1 MSNDPHHDDDG
12 KIGAFLARWFGRSYR
27 TTLAGGLTVSCQLVA
42 MLPGVP
48 PNVAHM
54 AQVIAGLAGG
64 AGLLI
69 AKDARVSGKPNG

>member
-1 MSNDPHHDDDG
+1 MTTEDEG
-12 KIGAFLARWFGRSYR
+12 KIGQFLSQWFGRSYR
-27 TTLAGGLTVSCQLVA
+27 TTLAGGLTVACQIVA

-48 PNVAHM
+48 ANVAHM

-69 AKDARVSGKPNG
+69 AKDARVSGRPQVNQ